1 MTIIRDSWEKLNKPN
16 NVVLANDNDSDKF
29 ADIVLE
35 PFEKGFGHTLCNT
48 LRRVMLSYISGFAV
62 TSIKID
68 NVLHEY
74 GSIEGVKED
83 VIDII
88 MNIKS
93 LIISKD
99 DPAPCVLKLSSN
111 KSGSLLASDI
121 VTPSGVEILN
131 KDLVICNLNEGSSVD
146 IQMNVEFGRGYVS
159 ASSKSKKDSPVGTIF
174 IDTVFGPIKSFNYKV
189 EDSRIGDVINYDKV
203 TISVETDG
211 TIKPVD
217 AIAVASKIIQDQ
229 MEIFINFD
237 VEPLPKTLE
246 EDKDENSFNKNL
258 IKNIDELELSVRS
271 YNCLKNE
278 KIIYVGDL
286 VSKTESDMLKTSNF
300 GRKSLNELKDN
311 LKEMG
316 LTFGM
321 KLDNWPPANIEEL
334 SKQKNKEF

>member
-16 NVVLANDNDSDKF
+16 NVVVEDQLDPNKKAN
-29 ADIVLE
+29 IILE

-48 LRRVMLSYISGFAV
+48 LRRVMLSYVSGFAV

-68 NVLHEY
+68 DVLHEY
-74 GSIEGVKED
+74 ASIEGVKED
-83 VIDII
+83 VVDII

-93 LIISKD
+93 LIISKQ
-99 DPAPCVLKLSSN
+99 DPSGCLLKLSAN
-111 KSGSLLASDI
+111 NEGAVLASDI
-121 VTPSGVEILN
+121 ETPAGVEILN
-131 KDLVICNLNEGSSVD
+131 KDLVICHLNKGASIN
-146 IQMNVEFGRGYVS
+146 IQMNVEFGSGYNP
-159 ASSKSKKDSPVGTIF
+159 ATSKSKQDLPVGTIL
-174 IDTVFGPIKSFNYKV
+174 IDTVFSPIKNFNYKV

-211 TIKPVD
+211 TIKPAD
-217 AIAVASKIIQDQ
+217 AVGVASKIIQDQ
-229 MEIFINFD
+229 MEIFINFE
-237 VEPLPKTLE
+237 VEPLPKNDSDSETGE
-246 EDKDENSFNKNL
+246 EFNKNL
-258 IKNIDELELSVRS
+258 IKSIEELELSVRS

-316 LTFGM
+316 LNFGM
-321 KLDNWPPANIEEL
+321 KLDNWPPDNLEEL
-334 SKQKNKEF
+334 SKQKSKEF